1 MKRYLSKNNFQRFI
15 SDFEFLFDLIRNSS
29 GEYDLRLR
37 DNYFNIYYRG
47 NSMMKIKF
55 RREGYEITI
64 HKEFICN
71 VFKED
76 EDRFQEIVKKA
87 KLSKGGYKIYHLNPE
102 LLHPFLQSEHLKKI
116 ARRVKKVNYGEEIAF
131 EQALITDNLNRED
144 YLIIDRQ
151 VTEPGLG
158 HRMDLLGLRRVHNNN
173 YAFEVIEV
181 KLGNNIELKES
192 VARQLSTYLKHIKDN
207 FDEWKESYEN
217 TYKQLKQTNI
227 FAKPVY
233 DEINI
238 TPELDGRVIVIGYSG
253 IADGYIKQLEQKNPN
268 VNVQQIK
275 YLIK

>member
-1 MKRYLSKNNFQRFI
+1 MKRYLDEKNLNNFI
-15 SDFEFLFDLIRNSS
+15 SDFKFLFKLIQRSN

-47 NSMMKIKF
+47 NSMMRINFQK
-55 RREGYEITI
+55 EGYKITI
-64 HKEFICN
+64 HEKFTEN
-71 VFKED
+71 VFKK
-76 EDRFQEIVKKA
+76 EDRFSKIIHEA
-87 KLSKGGYKIYHLNPE
+87 KLDNGYYNYYVSPD

-116 ARRVKKVNYGEEIAF
+116 AARVKKVNYGEEIAF
-131 EQALITDNLNRED
+131 EQALITDNLNREE
-144 YLIIDRQ
+144 YMIIDRQ

-158 HRMDLLGLRRVHNNN
+158 HRMDLLGLRQVHNNN
-173 YAFEVIEV
+173 YALEVVEV

-227 FAKPVY
+227 FAEPVY

-238 TPELDGRVIVIGYSG
+238 TPELDGRIIVIGYSG
-253 IADGYIKQLEQKNPN
+253 IADVYIKKLKQKNPKI
-268 VNVQQIK
+268 NVQQIK
-275 YLIK
+275 HLIK